1 MYSRTAWT
9 AKLTKTGKHGINRE
23 IIGWRPPAIDHG
35 GIPMKSAI
43 LILVVATAVMSGCK
57 QQQQAQWSQGQ
68 AGQNQVVAPPAMIKS
83 PQEVQQLESLAKANP
98 KNANAWIALGNAQMD
113 AQRYAE
119 AIISYQRSLD
129 IDPKNV
135 DVRVD
140 MGTCYRGVGQPEKAI
155 EEYRKG
161 MKIDPRHPMAHLN
174 AGIVLSSDLGRK
186 SEAIKEFEKYLELA
200 PNAPNAADI
209 RQDIQKMKAAK

>member
-1 MYSRTAWT
+1 MKRTM
-9 AKLTKTGKHGINRE
+9 LISLVFLV
-23 IIGWRPPAIDHG
+23 AI
-35 GIPMKSAI
+35 AA
-43 LILVVATAVMSGCK
+43 LFGCK

-68 AGQNQVVAPPAMIKS
+68 AGQNQVVTPPAMIKS

-113 AQRYAE
+113 AQRFAE
-119 AIISYQRSLD
+119 AIVSYQRSLEL
-129 IDPKNV
+129 DPKNV

-140 MGTCYRGVGQPEKAI
+140 MGTCYRGVGQPEKAV

-186 SEAIKEFEKYLELA
+186 SEAVKEFEKYLELA

-209 RQDIQKMKAAK
+209 RQDIQRMKSAK